1 MLVKNNSSQC
11 YCKVMPTKANIQ
23 LDTMFFRTDI
33 FRTEY
38 GGFLVFLY
46 FQYIFFIIQSSVY
59 MVIFMFMGL
68 FVFCFS
74 VVRSP
79 FPQLINLLLYSY
91 SVLPGLSQWFLSVFV
106 SSLSPGLNVTVF
118 LFYFSYNTVSEFYIP
133 CFRVLHLGLTK
144 KSLKRFH
151 NSLTFLEF
159 ALTFICYPSTL
170 LYSQFQ
176 ESGLSV
182 EK

>member
-1 MLVKNNSSQC
+1 MLFCIFYESS
-11 YCKVMPTKANIQ
+11 
-23 LDTMFFRTDI
+23 
-33 FRTEY
+33 
-38 GGFLVFLY
+38 
-46 FQYIFFIIQSSVY
+46 
-59 MVIFMFMGL
+59 
-68 FVFCFS
+68 
-74 VVRSP
+74 
-79 FPQLINLLLYSY
+79 
-91 SVLPGLSQWFLSVFV
+91 
-106 SSLSPGLNVTVF
+106 
-118 LFYFSYNTVSEFYIP
+118 TVSEFYIP

-144 KSLKRFH
+144 KSLKSFH